1 MESIPESQSGTV
13 EMSSLI
19 VKIDERYVLE
29 SLSMNFSITVKP
41 SLKFAVNLD
50 EIKGILDAA
59 VHNADHILVDKSRR
73 MMESGIPEELL
84 DQKRTY
90 ADLVRF
96 QNR

>member
-1 MESIPESQSGTV
+1 M
-13 EMSSLI
+13 
-19 VKIDERYVLE
+19 KILWSVRLQRRGRTTFI
-29 SLSMNFSITVKP
+29 SAHRL
-41 SLKFAVNLD
+41 
-50 EIKGILDAA
+50 AA
-59 VHNADHILVDKSRR
+59 VHNADHILVDQSRR